1 MPLITVSQGGP
12 DIEPGVYSVT
22 LAKLEGPKIIYPQSG
37 PNAGQ
42 EVEIFDWTFQV
53 DEGDYTG
60 TDIQATTS
68 TASGPRSKMYSWIT
82 ALMSG
87 KAPLVGATFEA
98 EDLCGLRAIATIGK
112 SETGWP
118 RIENLGA
125 FPVTQP
131 RGTAPRPVAPAAAVP
146 RPLAPTRA
154 PIRQQVAADPNA
166 NLPF

>member
-68 TASGPRSKMYSWIT
+68 TASGPRSKMFSWIT

-87 KAPLVGATFEA
+87 KAPAVGATFEA
-98 EDLCGLRAIATIGK
+98 ADLCGLRAIATISK
-112 SETGWP
+112 NEAGWP

-131 RGTAPRPVAPAAAVP
+131 RGMAPRSVAPARAAGP
-146 RPLAPTRA
+146 
-154 PIRQQVAADPNA
+154 RQQVTVAPSSDQ
-166 NLPF
+166 PF